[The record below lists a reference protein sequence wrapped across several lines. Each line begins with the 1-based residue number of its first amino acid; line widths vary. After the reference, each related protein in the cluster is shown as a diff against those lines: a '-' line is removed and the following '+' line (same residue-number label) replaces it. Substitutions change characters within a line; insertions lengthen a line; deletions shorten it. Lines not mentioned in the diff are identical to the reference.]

1 MLELRFYKT
10 ISSLLFFCVGIHAAA
25 VDNEMKLLRGELLEM
40 KLLREELLEIRSS
53 YKILVRRMDELE
65 KTNAVLQKCGCQTEN
80 LAQTLNKNDEL
91 INLDVVDSE
100 HSNQSVVSNQIKR
113 LSASDKVAFR
123 AYVSDHISNVGDNQI
138 IPFKTLQFDSHR
150 AFHGDS
156 GVFTSPKSGLY
167 AFFCTILVYQGQ
179 RLEFEIVKDGHVLA
193 YGGSYGNKAE
203 YDYGSGTTSTLLHL
217 NAGEKMYVR
226 VHSYAHSSTGN
237 TIYPSFSHFMGFSL
251 Y

>member
-1 MLELRFYKT
+1 MLELQFYIT
-10 ISSLLFFCVGIHAAA
+10 ISSLVFLCVGLHAAA
-25 VDNEMKLLRGELLEM
+25 VDDEIKLLRG
-40 KLLREELLEIRSS
+40 ELLEIRSS

-80 LAQTLNKNDEL
+80 LAQTSNKNDEFVN
-91 INLDVVDSE
+91 IDVADSK
-100 HSNQSVVSNQIKR
+100 HSNQSVISNQIKR

-123 AYVSDHISNVGDNQI
+123 AYVNEHISNIGDNQI
-138 IPFKTLQFDSHR
+138 IPFRTVQFDSNT

-156 GVFTSPKSGLY
+156 GVFTSPKSGMY
-167 AFFCTILVYQGQ
+167 AFFCTILVYRGQ

-203 YDYGSGTTSTLLHL
+203 HDYGSGTTSTLLHL

-226 VHSYAHSSTGN
+226 VHSSAHSSTGN

-251 Y
+251 D

>member
-10 ISSLLFFCVGIHAAA
+10 ISSLLFFCVGLHAAA

-65 KTNAVLQKCGCQTEN
+65 KTNAVLQKC
-80 LAQTLNKNDEL
+80 
-91 INLDVVDSE
+91 DVVDSE

-113 LSASDKVAFR
+113 LSASDIVAFR
-123 AYVSDHISNVGDNQI
+123 AYVSDPISNVGDNQI
-138 IPFKTLQFDSHR
+138 IPFRTVQFDSHR

-167 AFFCTILVYQGQ
+167 AFFCTFLVYQGQ
-179 RLEFEIVKDGHVLA
+179 SLDFEIVKDGHVLA

-203 YDYGSGTTSTLLHL
+203 HDYGSRTTSTLLHL
-217 NAGEKMYVR
+217 NAGDKMYVR
-226 VHSYAHSSTGN
+226 VHGNHHSSTGN